1 MNSWQAANTSPASRD
16 NTVVLST
23 ETETDPLPT
32 APCSVVWSQGRP
44 YVLEAGAGT
53 LRWVGTDHLGR
64 PLTLTGDELRRRGWT
79 HRRAG

>member
-1 MNSWQAANTSPASRD
+1 M
-16 NTVVLST
+16 LST
-23 ETETDPLPT
+23 ETATETDPLPT

-44 YVLEAGAGT
+44 YVLEPGAGT